1 MTPAF
6 CFNEK
11 RSMVKN
17 RISACLRH
25 ALIAAAAGGVHICS
39 AQLVYNGS
47 FESEPVG
54 TTVQI
59 GTNAVID
66 ATTFSSW
73 RVFSVGTPPME
84 SFSAIIVTNA
94 SAGSRAMRLD
104 MINTGGGQG
113 TDHGLDR
120 SNSKMPVTQEVD
132 YILSFDAARIS
143 GSTNL
148 QVTVAEFDST
158 GAFLG
163 QQRVY
168 SCSVTH
174 AAYQSFVFDWTPLTE
189 AAVAVNIAFRQQNSG
204 EETSS
209 SILLDNVQFTDNPAA
224 RATGGFYSSADSF
237 ARTNHLVSTSVFHW
251 YTSAAG
257 QQTGPWRPLEGRPA
271 WTGEPD
277 WWEGQVKQMMMANI
291 DMLHVHLYPGME
303 QQRINLFQALNQLRY
318 DGYDVPKVV
327 PFLDPQIT
335 WNNQPL
341 VDVATEAGKDE
352 FASHYIRFYNQY
364 YSANQDPYADD
375 YLARFDERMVLDTWV
390 VRNTVTNIPSLT
402 NPDLTGRLA
411 AAFGPEHSVFG
422 TNVYMVTGVAGPTL
436 GFADE
441 KIVQFENNS
450 YYYPYTYNGITTAQ
464 LKAGYWDQNIR
475 TPGSFVAR
483 DGGLNFSNAW
493 KQVDRSVLSRVYIES
508 WNEYNEGS
516 GIYAADPGAPY
527 VDPAQSNTN
536 TDTWSAGSDPYEYIR
551 TTAAGAAAFNDRPNR
566 DAKILW
572 HDFPTHMLAGS
583 TQAVTVVVRNEGD
596 ASWTAA
602 NNYKFGEREQI
613 DPVLFGPNRYL
624 LDDAADEIPVY
635 GGIFRG
641 RPVTFNLVL
650 NAPLNPGDYE
660 THWGMLQEGVA
671 WFGEQIVQTIT
682 VTQTLYQVW
691 AADCF
696 TAGERADAAISG
708 ETADPDDDGFSN
720 VEEYIAGTN
729 PKDSQS
735 RFIASSGFDAQNQH
749 VLQWDSVSGR
759 VYSIFSSSNLLM
771 PFVLLEDNVQ
781 WPQSNYMDQ
790 AETEKFYKLNVQ
802 KINP

>member
-1 MTPAF
+1 
-6 CFNEK
+6 
-11 RSMVKN
+11 MVKN
-17 RISACLRH
+17 RISICLRQ
-25 ALIAAAAGGVHICS
+25 ALIAAVAGGVHVCT

-47 FESEPVG
+47 FETQPVG
-54 TTVQI
+54 TEVSI
-59 GTNAVID
+59 GTNVVVD
-66 ATTFSSW
+66 STTFSSW

-84 SFSAIIVTNA
+84 SFRAVIVTNA
-94 SAGSRAMRLD
+94 SVGSRAMRLD
-104 MINTGGGQG
+104 MTNTGGGPDAG
-113 TDHGLDR
+113 HGLDR
-120 SNSKMPVTQEVD
+120 NSSRLPVVQGND
-132 YILSFDAARIS
+132 YILSFDAAWIS

-148 QVTVAEFDST
+148 QVTVAEFDVA

-163 QQRVY
+163 KQRVY
-168 SCSVTH
+168 YCSVTN
-174 AAYQSFVFDWTPLTE
+174 AEYRSFVFDWTPLTQ
-189 AAVAVNIAFRQQNSG
+189 ATVAVNIAFRQQNSG
-204 EETSS
+204 AETSS
-209 SILLDNVQFTDNPAA
+209 SMLLDNVQFTDNRTAWSA
-224 RATGGFYSSADSF
+224 GGFYSSADSF
-237 ARTNHLVSTSVFHW
+237 ARTDRLVSTSVFHW
-251 YTSAAG
+251 YTSGAG

-271 WTGEPD
+271 WTGEPA

-291 DMLHVHLYPGME
+291 DILHVHLYPGME

-352 FASHYIRFYNQY
+352 FASHYIRFFNQY

-375 YLARFDERMVLDTWV
+375 YLAHFDGRTVLDTWV

-402 NPDLTGRLA
+402 NPDLTSRLA

-436 GFADE
+436 SFADE

-450 YYYPYTYNGITTAQ
+450 YYYPYTYNGVTTAQ

-483 DGGLNFSNAW
+483 DGGVNFSNAW
-493 KQVDRSVLSRVYIES
+493 SQVDRNVLSRVYIES

-527 VDPAQSNTN
+527 ITPGSSTTH
-536 TDTWSAGSDPYEYIR
+536 TDIWSSGSDPYEYIR
-551 TTAAGAAAFNDRPNR
+551 TAAAGAAAFNDRPGR

-572 HDFPTHMLAGS
+572 HNFPTHMDAGS
-583 TQAVTVVVRNEGD
+583 TQTVTVVVRNEGD

-602 NNYKFGEREQI
+602 ENYKFGEREQI
-613 DPVLFGPNRYL
+613 DPVLFGPARYL

-641 RPVTFNLVL
+641 RPVTFHLIVE
-650 NAPLNPGDYE
+650 APLNPGVYD

-671 WFGEQIVQTIT
+671 WFGEQIVQTIA
-682 VTQTLYQVW
+682 VTQTLYQAW
-691 AADCF
+691 TADYF
-696 TAGERADAAISG
+696 TPAERADAAISG
-708 ETADPDDDGFSN
+708 ETADPDGDGFGN
-720 VEEYIAGTN
+720 LQEYIAGTN
-729 PKDSQS
+729 PRDSQS
-735 RFIASSGFDAQNQH
+735 QFVVSSGPGAQNQH

-759 VYSIFSSSNLLM
+759 VYSICSSSNLLM
-771 PFVLLEDNVQ
+771 PFVLLEENIQ

-790 AETEKFYKLNVQ
+790 AESEKFYKLNVQ
-802 KINP
+802 EMNP